1 MDESHRFAEPHQQ
14 SKTLFKAPST
24 AGGHQQSNTLFKAP
38 STAGGLAITILC
50 VPLGQPSKTTFWLI
64 RALVGYMSHYKWLF
78 LTSNSLSPQHTGR
91 PPGGLVPGRKP
102 WLCSY

>member
-24 AGGHQQSNTLFKAP
+24 AGG
-38 STAGGLAITILC
+38 LATTILC
-50 VPLGQPSKTTFWLI
+50 VPLSQPSKTTFWLI

-78 LTSNSLSPQHTGR
+78 LTRNPLSPQHTGR
-91 PPGGLVPGRKP
+91 LPGGPVPGRKP